1 PTAAKNLVNAIAE
14 SPVSGSMSSQLGA
27 VGGLGRL
34 GGGAKGT
41 ANFPEGMSFNP
52 NIKNHLSNFDG
63 LTQKSGISGTYN
75 LDAFSQA
82 VSSNGVKVLSETPGS
97 VKGITT
103 IEYQIP
109 AYDRAGN
116 VIGYK
121 AQPFTKTVY
130 DPKVISD
137 QKVLD
142 LGRQAAA
149 SGYVKAVASGDR
161 YYDST
166 AGGITFRVYLD
177 ERTGAVLNFYP
188 K

>member
-1 PTAAKNLVNAIAE
+1 
-14 SPVSGSMSSQLGA
+14 M
-27 VGGLGRL
+27 
-34 GGGAKGT
+34 AKGT

-63 LTQKSGISGTYN
+63 LTQKSGISGTHN

-82 VSSNGVKVLSETPGS
+82 AFSNGVKVISETPGS

-121 AQPFTKTVY
+121 AQPLLK
-130 DPKVISD
+130 S
-137 QKVLD
+137 
-142 LGRQAAA
+142 
-149 SGYVKAVASGDR
+149 
-161 YYDST
+161 
-166 AGGITFRVYLD
+166 
-177 ERTGAVLNFYP
+177 
-188 K
+188 

>member
-1 PTAAKNLVNAIAE
+1 MNIRFLHMIV
-14 SPVSGSMSSQLGA
+14 LG
-27 VGGLGRL
+27 
-34 GGGAKGT
+34 
-41 ANFPEGMSFNP
+41 
-52 NIKNHLSNFDG
+52 
-63 LTQKSGISGTYN
+63 
-75 LDAFSQA
+75 
-82 VSSNGVKVLSETPGS
+82 
-97 VKGITT
+97 
-103 IEYQIP
+103 
-109 AYDRAGN
+109 
-116 VIGYK
+116 IGYK

-161 YYDST
+161 YCDST